1 MKAPKVW
8 IAIPASVRMD
18 WIHAIN
24 SDDENLVHCIRNAMA
39 TNMFVSTPSRLISLI
54 KSLSES
60 GIEQSDPELWNQVY
74 PALKKATKR
83 FDFTADEIAEL
94 SKYMPYSKGTMQILA
109 VSDMYLA
116 LREVLNSD
124 VSLPASVRKQVEEA
138 FDKAN
143 GDF

>member
-1 MKAPKVW
+1 MKDQKVW
-8 IAIPASVRMD
+8 LNIPATVRMD

-24 SDDENLVHCIRNAMA
+24 SDDENLVHCIRNSMG
-39 TNMFVSTPSRLISLI
+39 TNMFVSTPSRLIALI
-54 KSLSES
+54 KSLSDSGVEES
-60 GIEQSDPELWNQVY
+60 NPDLWNQIY

-83 FDFTADEIAEL
+83 FDFTDDEIAQL
-94 SKYMPYSKGTMQILA
+94 SKYMTYSKGSMQILA

-116 LREVLNSD
+116 LRGVLNSD
-124 VSLPASVRKQVEEA
+124 VVLPESVRKQVESA